1 MWETAL
7 IDLACAAFHMGLYRG
22 GLSTHAFVSSQIPAS
37 CPATENPRACTGSSP
52 GILSQS
58 YVLFLCSP

>member
-7 IDLACAAFHMGLYRG
+7 LDLARAASHVGLYRK
-22 GLSTHAFVSSQIPAS
+22 GLSRHASVSSQIPAS
-37 CPATENPRACTGSSP
+37 CPATENPRACTGPSP
-52 GILSQS
+52 GILSQR